1 MSRKPKVK
9 DESSTV
15 IIRPQKGKQE
25 LFLRSP
31 ADICIYGGA
40 AGGGKT
46 YAILL
51 ECLRHVNN
59 PRFEAVILRQSR
71 PQIMN
76 AGGLYSTSQE
86 IYPHLGAIS
95 VLTPN
100 IQWRFP
106 SGAKITFA
114 HMFYEKEK
122 YNWQG
127 SQIPLLIFDELT
139 HFTESQF
146 FYLFSRNRSTCG
158 IKPYIRATC
167 NPDGESWVAKFI
179 NWWIDPETG
188 YADESKCGKL
198 RYFLRRN
205 NLIHWAD
212 NREELY
218 KTFDLHTVEERNEI
232 KSVSFISAK
241 LTDNAAMLK
250 HNPGYLGSLKAMSE
264 FDQEQLL
271 NGNWKIRQSTGH
283 YFKRSRVSILDTTPS
298 DITRWVRAWDLAA
311 TAPGENDTDEGL
323 PQAMRTN
330 NRKDSS
336 AYTAGVLIGKRK
348 NGRVF
353 VADVI
358 NVREN
363 GADVRQL
370 ILNTAQS
377 DTALYGRVTIRLPQ
391 DPGQAGK
398 DQAQSFV
405 RMLGGFSV
413 SVALESGN
421 KVTRAEPFSSQWL
434 AGNVDIRKAEWNDDY
449 FRQLENFPVG
459 KLKDMVDASANAYL
473 ELENEK
479 LPIDFMDYE
488 AYVLG

>member
-1 MSRKPKVK
+1 MARKKKTETKATEPVA
-9 DESSTV
+9 
-15 IIRPQKGKQE
+15 IRPQKGKQE
-25 LFLRSP
+25 MFLRSP

-46 YAILL
+46 FALLL
-51 ECLRHVNN
+51 ECLRHIDNK
-59 PRFEAVILRQSR
+59 RFEAVIFRQSR
-71 PQIMN
+71 PQIMS
-76 AGGLYSTSQE
+76 AGGLYATSQE
-86 IYPHLGAIS
+86 IYPYLGATS

-100 IQWRFP
+100 VQWRFQ

-127 SQIPLLIFDELT
+127 AQIPLLIFDELT

-146 FYLFSRNRSTCG
+146 FYMFSRNRSTCG
-158 IKPYIRATC
+158 VKPYIRATC

-179 NWWIDPETG
+179 DWWIDPDTG
-188 YADESKCGKL
+188 YAIESRCGVI
-198 RYFLRRN
+198 RYFVRRN
-205 NLIHWAD
+205 NIIHWAD
-212 NREELY
+212 SREELY
-218 KTFDLHTVEERNEI
+218 EQFKLYAPEDREDV
-232 KSVSFISAK
+232 KSVTFISAK
-241 LTDNAAMLK
+241 LTDNAAMME
-250 HNPGYLGSLKAMSE
+250 HDPGYMGALRAMSE

-271 NGNWKIRQSTGH
+271 NGNWKIRRSAGH
-283 YFKRSRVSILDTTPS
+283 YFKRSKVGQMFHATPT
-298 DITRWVRAWDLAA
+298 DVVKWVRAWDLAA
-311 TAPGENDTDEGL
+311 TAPDTLDETEGA
-323 PQAMRTN
+323 PQALRRN
-330 NRKDSS
+330 SRSDDS
-336 AYTAGVLIGKRK
+336 AYTAGVLLGKRRD
-348 NGRVF
+348 GRIF

-370 ILNTAQS
+370 ILNTAAS
-377 DTALYGRVTIRLPQ
+377 DNALYGNVTVRLPQ

-405 RMLGGFSV
+405 RMLGGYSV
-413 SVALESGN
+413 TTSLESGD

-434 AGNVDIRKAEWNDDY
+434 AGNVDVKIAEWNDDY

-473 ELENEK
+473 ELEQGKPE
-479 LPIDFMDYE
+479 F
-488 AYVLG
+488 GFSFG

>member
-1 MSRKPKVK
+1 MRKNNKKENEPI
-9 DESSTV
+9 

-46 YAILL
+46 YALLL
-51 ECLRHVNN
+51 ECLRNIDRQH
-59 PRFEAVILRQSR
+59 FEAVIFRQSR
-71 PQIMN
+71 PQIMS
-76 AGGLYSTSQE
+76 AGGLYATSQE
-86 IYPHLGAIS
+86 LYPYLGATS

-100 IQWRFP
+100 VQWRFQ

-127 SQIPLLIFDELT
+127 SQIPLLMFDELT

-146 FYLFSRNRSTCG
+146 FYMFSRNRSTCG
-158 IKPYIRATC
+158 VKPYIRATC

-179 NWWIDPETG
+179 DWWIDPETG
-188 YADESKCGKL
+188 YADESRCGKI
-198 RYFLRRN
+198 RYFVRKN
-205 NLIHWAD
+205 NIIHWA
-212 NREELY
+212 NTPCELY
-218 KTFDLHTVEERNEI
+218 ESFNLNSPEEKEDV

-241 LTDNAAMLK
+241 LTDNEAMMK
-250 HNPGYLGSLKAMSE
+250 HDPGYMGALKAMSE

-271 NGNWKIRQSTGH
+271 YGNWKIRKSAGH
-283 YFKRSRVSILDTTPS
+283 YFKRSKIGEMLLSTPS
-298 DITRWVRAWDLAA
+298 DVTKWVRAWDLAA
-311 TAPGENDTDEGL
+311 TAPDENNEMSDL
-323 PQAMRTN
+323 PQSMRRN
-330 NRKDSS
+330 SRNDDS
-336 AYTAGVLIGKRK
+336 AYTAGVLLGNRR

-363 GADVRQL
+363 GADVRKL
-370 ILNTAQS
+370 ILNTAAS
-377 DTALYGRVTIRLPQ
+377 DNALYGNVTVRLPQ

-398 DQAQSFV
+398 DQVQSFV
-405 RMLGGFSV
+405 RMLGGYTVTTS
-413 SVALESGN
+413 LESGD

-434 AGNVDIRKAEWNDDY
+434 AGNVDVKIAEWNDDY

-459 KLKDMVDASANAYL
+459 KLKDIVDASANAYL
-473 ELENEK
+473 ELENAKPE
-479 LPIDFMDYE
+479 F
-488 AYVLG
+488 GFTF

>member
-1 MSRKPKVK
+1 MARQKSEAASKP
-9 DESSTV
+9 T

-40 AGGGKT
+40 AGGGKS
-46 YAILL
+46 YGLLL
-51 ECLRHVNN
+51 EATRHLSN
-59 PRFEAVILRQSR
+59 PFFEAVIFRQSR
-71 PQIMN
+71 PQIMS
-76 AGGLYSTSQE
+76 AGGLFATSQE
-86 IYPHLGAIS
+86 IYPRIGGRS
-95 VLTPN
+95 VLTPD

-127 SQIPLLIFDELT
+127 SQIPLLMFDELV

-146 FYLFSRNRSTCG
+146 FYMFSRNRSTCG
-158 IKPYIRATC
+158 VKPYIRATC
-167 NPDGESWVAKFI
+167 NPDGESWVARFI
-179 NWWIDPETG
+179 DWWIDPETG

-198 RYFLRRN
+198 RYFVRN
-205 NLIHWAD
+205 NNITHWAD
-212 NREELY
+212 TREELWE
-218 KTFDLHTVEERNEI
+218 TFNLRTEDERNTV
-232 KSVSFISAK
+232 KSVSFISARV
-241 LTDNAAMLK
+241 TDNKVLLR
-250 HNPGYLGSLKAMSE
+250 HDPGYIGSLKAMSE
-264 FDQEQLL
+264 FDQEQRL
-271 NGNWKIRQSTGH
+271 NGNWKIRRSAGH
-283 YFKRSRVSILDTTPS
+283 YFKRSKVGQMFRSIPTDVVK
-298 DITRWVRAWDLAA
+298 WVRAWDLAA
-311 TAPGENDTDEGL
+311 TAPGEVDETSGM
-323 PQAMRTN
+323 PQALRRN
-330 NRKDSS
+330 SNKDDS
-336 AYTAGVLIGKRK
+336 AYTAGVLLGKRR

-370 ILNTAQS
+370 ILNTAAS
-377 DTALYGRVTIRLPQ
+377 DNAFYGNVTVRLPQ

-405 RMLGGFSV
+405 RMLGGYTVTTS
-413 SVALESGN
+413 LESGA

-434 AGNVDIRKAEWNDDY
+434 AGNVDVKVADWNDDY

-473 ELENEK
+473 ELENGK
-479 LPIDFMDYE
+479 PDF
-488 AYVLG
+488 GFSFG